1 MYPHHIAQTINFL
14 KENLSLPQE
23 SIDLALKQSQ
33 STNYAPLP
41 IVLWN
46 YGLIDLSQLDKLY
59 DHFENTVY

>member
-1 MYPHHIAQTINFL
+1 MYPHHIAQTIYFL

-23 SIDLALKQSQ
+23 SIDLALKQCQ

-46 YGLIDLSQLDKLY
+46 YGLIDLSQLDKIY
-59 DHFENTVY
+59 DYFENTVY